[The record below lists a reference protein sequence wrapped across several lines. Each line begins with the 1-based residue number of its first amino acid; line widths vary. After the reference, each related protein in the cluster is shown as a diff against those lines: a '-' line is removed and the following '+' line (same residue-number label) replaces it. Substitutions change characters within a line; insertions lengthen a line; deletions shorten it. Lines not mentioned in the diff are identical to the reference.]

1 MPPSSGET
9 GFPGRHSPM
18 GELTPERAVAVAVLK
33 RTFENGEFT
42 EVAFRDEA
50 ERRSLTGRQRALA
63 QYLSFGAV
71 QRRGTAD
78 TIRREFS
85 RRSGPEPDP
94 GVVAAIRLGIFELLF
109 ADGIPDHSSVDQAV
123 EAARANDGGR
133 RAAGFVNAILRR
145 TIRERDQLRGRLAD
159 DATPEAAVFAH
170 SVPSWIVSMWWEE
183 LGPELARTA
192 LAGSNLPAER
202 AVRANTEKIEPAALV
217 EALGDDLEVV
227 RPEGDWPLA
236 PGELLLTSGNLSR
249 AEALAGDGLL
259 VIQSRGSAAV
269 VEVLDPQ
276 PGDRVLDLCSG
287 PGIKTGQLAC
297 RVGPH
302 GNVVA
307 VEPDPDRAAE
317 VGRQVERL
325 GYHNT
330 LVIEADGTNT
340 EILGTFDKVLVD
352 APCSDLG
359 TMASRPD
366 VRWRKEPSTIERL
379 VPLQAELL
387 DRAVSCLAPDGQLVY
402 STCTISRRENAEQAQ
417 AAAERNGLVIEDL
430 GERSPHLADPTDSR
444 FLQMVPGREETTG
457 FFIALFTKG
466 HDRQSADRA

>member
-1 MPPSSGET
+1 MA
-9 GFPGRHSPM
+9 
-18 GELTPERAVAVAVLK
+18 ELTAERAVAVAVLR
-33 RTFENGEFT
+33 RTFSDGEFT

-50 ERRSLTGRQRALA
+50 GRRALTGRQRALA
-63 QYLSFGAV
+63 QFLSFGAV
-71 QRRGTAD
+71 QRSGTAD

-94 GVVAAIRLGIFELLF
+94 GVLAAIRLGIFELLF
-109 ADGIPDHSSVDQAV
+109 ATGIPDHSSVDQAV
-123 EAARANDGGR
+123 EAARAGGGGR
-133 RAAGFVNAILRR
+133 RATGFVNAILRR
-145 TIRERDQLRGRLAD
+145 TIRERDQLVERLAD
-159 DATPEAAVFAH
+159 DGTPETARFAH
-170 SVPSWIVSMWWEE
+170 SMPSWIVSMWWDE

-202 AVRANTEKIEPAALV
+202 AVRANTERIDATSLAEI
-217 EALGDDLEVV
+217 LGDGLEVS
-227 RPEGDWPLA
+227 PPAGDWPLT
-236 PGELLLTSGNLSR
+236 PGELLVTNGSLLR
-249 AEALAGDGLL
+249 AEELAREGLL

-269 VEVLDPQ
+269 SEVLDPQ
-276 PGDRVLDLCSG
+276 PGERVLDLCSG

-297 RVGPH
+297 RVGPQ

-307 VEPDPDRAAE
+307 VEPDSKRAAE
-317 VGRQVERL
+317 VARQIERL

-330 LVIEADGTNT
+330 LVIEADGRDT
-340 EILGTFDKVLVD
+340 EILGSFDRVLVD

-379 VPLQAELL
+379 LPLQAALL
-387 DRAVSCLAPDGQLVY
+387 DRGAACLVPGGRMVY
-402 STCTISRRENAEQAQ
+402 STCTLSSRENAGQAR

-430 GERSPHLADPTDSR
+430 GSRAPALADHDDAR
-444 FLQMVPGREETTG
+444 FLQLVPGREMTTG

-466 HDRQSADRA
+466 PDHHLADRA